1 MIHLV
6 KPTITLDLVAVLES
20 KVLMLDLKVSSRII
34 MFYVSNAC
42 TKLVLTENKV
52 VTSKHQGHPTL
63 EKRIENVKIEKSY
76 KMKKR
81 IVKKRKEKKRKE
93 KNTILDSHPF

>member
-42 TKLVLTENKV
+42 TKSENKV

-81 IVKKRKEKKRKE
+81 IVKKRKEK
-93 KNTILDSHPF
+93 NTILDSHPF